1 MKNLSNF
8 KIPVKTR
15 EYLIQAI
22 YQMLF
27 NDEKVSDIIKQFKKE
42 HKNKKV
48 DFDLFSTSLR
58 SLEKNKKE
66 IELILDSLDIKISSI
81 ELIDKSILFFAIN
94 EMLNGSL
101 DKPVAI
107 DESIRLSKKFSSP
120 ESYKFI
126 NVSLDKLLKKIS

>member
-48 DFDLFSTSLR
+48 DFNLFSTSLR
-58 SLEKNKKE
+58 SLERNKK
-66 IELILDSLDIKISSI
+66 
-81 ELIDKSILFFAIN
+81 
-94 EMLNGSL
+94 
-101 DKPVAI
+101 
-107 DESIRLSKKFSSP
+107 
-120 ESYKFI
+120 
-126 NVSLDKLLKKIS
+126 

>member
-1 MKNLSNF
+1 MINLSSF

-48 DFDLFSTSLR
+48 DFNLFSTSLR
-58 SLEKNKKE
+58 SLERNKKE

-126 NVSLDKLLKKIS
+126 NVSLDKFLKKIS